1 MSLSVNTGINKQ
13 KGQVKFNN
21 PNSALEEVASDDH
34 MYDEL
39 TFGQAISKPCCQ
51 NEICEGE
58 AFQDE

>member
-21 PNSALEEVASDDH
+21 PNSALEEAVSDDH

-39 TFGQAISKPCCQ
+39 TFGQACCQ
-51 NEICEGE
+51 NDKCEAE